1 MATLEIE
8 IDDSLKNNSDTL
20 FTSLGFDT
28 ASAVQIFLRASQEH
42 KGFPFP
48 INDYYSDETLE
59 AIEDVRQHRNL
70 SGPYESAE
78 EAVAAM
84 LEEQKLTSPYQDRVK
99 IAESLFGILPQTMT
113 LDEAREERLK
123 EI

>member
-1 MATLEIE
+1 MATLEIK
-8 IDDSLKNNSDTL
+8 IDDSLKSSSDTL

-48 INDYYSDETLE
+48 VNDYRYYSEETLE
-59 AIEDVRQHRNL
+59 AIDDALQHRNL
-70 SGPYESAE
+70 SGPYKSAE

-84 LEEQKLTSPYQDRVK
+84 LED
-99 IAESLFGILPQTMT
+99 
-113 LDEAREERLK
+113 
-123 EI
+123 